1 MAMLALALLLLNP
14 LINFMFKVTLMFKI
28 NWSLATLIETEEEQ
42 ILLVIK

>member
-14 LINFMFKVTLMFKI
+14 LINSKFKVTLGFKI
-28 NWSLATLIETEEEQ
+28 NWSLIMLIEQGVQ